1 MSARVVVVGSFN
13 LDHVWTA
20 GTLPRAGETLGGRYA
35 RGPGGKGFNQAT
47 AAARAGAPTA
57 LICALGDDGGGRMA
71 RELAAAD
78 DIDLL
83 VQSSDAP
90 TGAAGIFVDAEGRNT
105 IVLGPGANA
114 ELSADHVR
122 SLHAQIAASRLLL
135 VQLEVPVAAVGEA
148 MRIARYAQ
156 ATTILN
162 PAPANAEVLEA
173 LLSLCDVLTPNE
185 SEFSQLIARHVG
197 ERVDPDEVSALDQP
211 RLHALCREL
220 LPHGSVVIT
229 LGASGCFV
237 SHGADLRGDE
247 RPHYRVPGER
257 VDAVDTTGAGDAF
270 NGALAAS
277 LAMEA
282 EAAFTAHVQLATRF
296 AALST
301 ESAGAA
307 PSMPRSDEV
316 NARFDR

>member
-1 MSARVVVVGSFN
+1 MTALVVVVGSFN

-20 GTLPRAGETLGGRYA
+20 GTLPRAGETLGGSYA

-78 DIDLL
+78 GIDVH

-114 ELSADHVR
+114 QLSAAHVC

-148 MRIARYAQ
+148 MRIARDAQ
-156 ATTILN
+156 VTTILN

-197 ERVDPDEVSALDQP
+197 ERVEPDEVSALDQP

-237 SHGADLRGDE
+237 SHGSDLRGDE

-277 LAMEA
+277 LALEA
-282 EAAFTAHVQLATRF
+282 DAPFAKQVQLATSF

-307 PSMPRSDEV
+307 SSMPSRDEV
-316 NARFDR
+316 AARFDQ